1 MELSKQKVLKKLIH
15 TDHVQMPQSNVF
27 DLPEKV
33 IQFGTGVLLRGLPDY
48 FIDKANKQG
57 IFNGRMVVIK
67 STNTGSTDSF
77 NKQDNLYTLCIKGI
91 EDGEKVDE
99 NIINASISRVLNAH
113 DEWGEILACAA
124 NPDLQL
130 VISNTTEVGIVLTD
144 DNIHNNPPSS
154 FPGKLLAFLYERYRV
169 FQGDAS
175 KGLAII
181 PAELVP
187 DNGKMLSEI
196 LMKLSEMNKL
206 EDTFKSWL
214 TAHNYIC
221 SSLVDRIVPG
231 KLPEDEHKAIEGK
244 LGYEDALMIMAE
256 PYRLWAIESSSGRVR
271 EILSFSKV
279 DDGVIIAD
287 NIDKHRELKM
297 RLLNG
302 THTFSCGPALLSGID
317 TVKEA
322 MSDEIMGRFI
332 EQIMEK
338 EIVPAITDA
347 EISLDEAMAFSQKVL
362 DRFRNPFIEHHWLS
376 ITAQYSSKMKMRN
389 IPILLSHYKKNQ
401 EAPSYMAFSFAAYI
415 YFMKVEKTGDT
426 FEARLNEHVYAVKDS
441 KAGILYE
448 HWKKKFVP
456 DVVLSVLQDKMLWD
470 IDLTE
475 FPGFSQAVTEYL
487 QEIIE
492 STCAGAMNHL
502 LKEQHNMVQ

>member
-1 MELSKQKVLKKLIH
+1 MDLLKRDFLGEKSKI
-15 TDHVQMPQSNVF
+15 DHVQMPQSNVF
-27 DLPEKV
+27 DLPEKA

-57 IFNGRMVVIK
+57 IFNGRIVVIK
-67 STNTGSTDSF
+67 STNAGSTDSF
-77 NKQDNLYTLCIKGI
+77 KKQDNLYTLCIKGI
-91 EDGEKVDE
+91 EDGNKVDE

-113 DEWGEILACAA
+113 DEWSEILACAA

-144 DNIHNNPPSS
+144 DDIHNNLPSS

-175 KGLAII
+175 KGLVII

-187 DNGKMLSEI
+187 DNGKILLEI
-196 LMKLSEMNKL
+196 LMKLSEKNKL

-231 KLPEDEHKAIEGK
+231 KLSEDEHEAMEKK
-244 LGYEDALMIMAE
+244 LGYEDKLMIMAE
-256 PYRLWAIESSSGRVR
+256 PYRLWAIESSSDRVR

-279 DDGVIIAD
+279 DEGVIIAD

-302 THTFSCGPALLSGID
+302 THTFSCGPALLSGFD

-322 MSDEIMGRFI
+322 MSDEIMGSFI
-332 EQIMEK
+332 EQFMKK

-389 IPILLSHYKKNQ
+389 IPILKKHYEKNQ
-401 EAPSYMAFSFAAYI
+401 EVPFYMAFSFAAYI
-415 YFMKVEKTGDT
+415 YFMKLEKTGDT
-426 FEARLNEHVYAVKDS
+426 FEARLNGHAYSVKDS

-448 HWKKKFVP
+448 HWKKNFIP
-456 DVVLSVLQDKMLWD
+456 DVVLSVLKDKMLWD
-470 IDLTE
+470 INLTE
-475 FPGFSQAVTEYL
+475 FPGFSQAAIEYL
-487 QEIIE
+487 QEIMD

-502 LKEQHNMVQ
+502 LEVQHNVVQ